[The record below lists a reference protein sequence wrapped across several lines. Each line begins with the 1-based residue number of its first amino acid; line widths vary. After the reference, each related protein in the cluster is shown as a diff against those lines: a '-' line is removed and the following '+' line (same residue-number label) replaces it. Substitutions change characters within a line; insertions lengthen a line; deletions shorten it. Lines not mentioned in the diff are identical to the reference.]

1 MRTSKEEWMKLVDR
15 YFEADTDEAEEA
27 RLRRFLVTEEAA
39 GVEFDEARAVM
50 GLFAT
55 GRALRRSGRTGRV
68 FRLPS
73 AMYKVAAVALL
84 LLVGSVTWRLVDSQR
99 NVCVAYIYGEECTDV
114 ETVMAQMRHS
124 LGCLDYDEEDLDV
137 EGQLSDIFQTLGE
150 GDNL

>member
-1 MRTSKEEWMKLVDR
+1 MRTSKEEWMRQVDR

-55 GRALRRSGRTGRV
+55 GRALRRSGWTGRV
-68 FRLPS
+68 FGLPS
-73 AMYKVAAVALL
+73 AVYKVAAVALL
-84 LLVGSVTWRLVDSQR
+84 LLVASVTWQLVDNQR

-124 LGCLDYDEEDLDV
+124 LRCLDYDEEDLDV
-137 EGQLSDIFQTLGE
+137 EGQLSDIFQTLSE